1 MPFFA
6 YSEKAK
12 ILFGWKTSSGFL
24 LREFGDKDIHP
35 QYRGDVKNGKPNGM
49 GIMSYPSGK
58 RFLGEWKNGKRD
70 GHGTIILPDGIK
82 YVGEYKDGKMWNVTK
97 YNLEGKYLGEFK
109 QGYVWNGIVYDIN
122 GNFKGKWVNGVKQK

>member
-58 RFLGEWKNGKRD
+58 RFLGEWKNGKKAMSVVKHAHDRWKERMPY
-70 GHGTIILPDGIK
+70 G
-82 YVGEYKDGKMWNVTK
+82 NV
-97 YNLEGKYLGEFK
+97 
-109 QGYVWNGIVYDIN
+109 
-122 GNFKGKWVNGVKQK
+122 